1 MGGKQWTTEHF
12 NDKDFYLS
20 TDDDVTLKLG
30 DIVDLIKGWMYGK
43 EKNNWP
49 EFPIFCLCGAALNI
63 GPIRDIKSKYYISK
77 ETYKSTRYP
86 VFCFGPGLVTSIS
99 VARQLLEESR
109 KYDTAEIHL
118 EDVWITGIL
127 RTRVGMP
134 DSIIRNLP
142 KNFALHQFGY
152 AKVKDRVL
160 FAKEQSNKLWDDLK
174 YKSTCK
180 CNDYVV

>member
-1 MGGKQWTTEHF
+1 MGGKQWATEHF

-20 TDDDVTLKLG
+20 TDDDVILKLG

-77 ETYKSTRYP
+77 ETYKWTRYP

-127 RTRVGMP
+127 RTKVLIP
-134 DSIIRNLP
+134 DNMIRKLP
-142 KNFALHQFGY
+142 KNLALHQFAY
-152 AKVKDRVL
+152 ARVNDKVL
-160 FAKEQSNKLWDDLK
+160 FAKEQSNKLWDELK
-174 YKSTCK
+174 NKTTCK
-180 CNDYVV
+180 CNGNVK

>member
-1 MGGKQWTTEHF
+1 MGGKQWATEHF

-20 TDDDVTLKLG
+20 TDDDVILKLG

-63 GPIRDIKSKYYISK
+63 GPIRDIKSKYYVSK
-77 ETYKSTRYP
+77 ETYKWPRYP
-86 VFCFGPGLVTSIS
+86 AFCFGGGVVTSIR

-118 EDVWITGIL
+118 EDVWTTGIL
-127 RTRVGMP
+127 RTKAGMQENM
-134 DSIIRNLP
+134 IQKLP
-142 KNFALHQFGY
+142 KNLALHQFGY

-160 FAKEQSNKLWDDLK
+160 FSKEQSNKLWDELK
-174 YKSTCK
+174 NKFTCK
-180 CNDYVV
+180 CNDYVE